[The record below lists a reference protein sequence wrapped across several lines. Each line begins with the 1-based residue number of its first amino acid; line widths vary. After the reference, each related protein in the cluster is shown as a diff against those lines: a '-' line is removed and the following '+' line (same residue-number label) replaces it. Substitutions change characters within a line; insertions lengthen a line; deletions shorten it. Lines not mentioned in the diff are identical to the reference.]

1 MDKIIADDSANRS
14 CRPSISA
21 TMTLTTTRTIMMG
34 PASISRRSSN
44 KRRYLPASQANK
56 HHQQEKDCS
65 SVKQFRARLGS
76 SSVCLLGLVIILS
89 CFSPSIM
96 SVGGGGGLSLAEAAE
111 LTPGAASAFDFT
123 INSSIGPAGESAA
136 ADVGS
141 RSLPY
146 ISAASSGSAGASSS
160 SFDPSSYK
168 NIHEAIRN
176 HPDLREV
183 S

>member
-1 MDKIIADDSANRS
+1 
-14 CRPSISA
+14 
-21 TMTLTTTRTIMMG
+21 
-34 PASISRRSSN
+34 
-44 KRRYLPASQANK
+44 
-56 HHQQEKDCS
+56 
-65 SVKQFRARLGS
+65 
-76 SSVCLLGLVIILS
+76 
-89 CFSPSIM
+89 M

-146 ISAASSGSAGASSS
+146 ISAASSGSASAGASSS